1 MTNSTNSSFA
11 DTQTHWAKDS
21 IHQLLT
27 RKIISGYPDGSF
39 RPNNPVTRAE
49 FAAILTQAFPQAT
62 PVRDAINFRDV
73 PANHWAKSAIQT
85 VTRAGFFSGYPN
97 QTFRPNQPIPR
108 VQALVALVSGLQ
120 YDRDPNPNPILQK
133 YYDDAATIPNY
144 ARDAIA
150 TATRQFLVVNYP
162 DVRRLHPNRN
172 ATRGEVAALITQAL
186 KLPGV
191 SRQYIPGWD
200 IIAIEPLF
208 DEADSFVQG
217 RARVKLGDKWGYID
231 QTGQFIVDP
240 QLDEAE
246 PFSEGI
252 ALVRLQQNSVDLSEV
267 RSRHFSASS
276 AKVLTTNAQKAEGRG
291 QRAEGKEKGGKVE
304 GNDNDL
310 EGHDITQQQNRFSSP
325 EIRGVWLTT
334 TASQVFNSQET
345 IAEAMDFLANTGFN
359 VVFPVVW
366 NNGAT
371 LYPSRLMQDTV
382 GLEIDPRFKGR
393 DPLAELIQ
401 AAKNVGVAVIPW
413 FEYGFASSYNQ
424 KGGRLLAQNPDW
436 AARDREGN
444 LLTKNNF
451 EWLNAF
457 DPQVQDFIIGLI
469 LEVIRNYEIAGI
481 QGDDRLPAL
490 PSEGGYDS
498 QTVQRYVQQFN
509 QEPPNNHK
517 DAQWLQWRAD
527 LLTDFLTR
535 LYQQVVA
542 INPELVISM
551 APSPYPW
558 GLREYLQDN
567 QAWVDQ
573 GLVDM
578 MHPQF
583 YRRDFASYQQL
594 IDRLVND
601 QLNPVQLSTVIPG
614 ILIKSGS
621 YRISPEDL
629 IQAIEYNR
637 DRGLAGEVL
646 FFYEGLRQD
655 NHTLANALRSHVYAQ
670 SVPFNAAQVKAQGF
684 THRRVGAEYRY
695 IDRFGNLV
703 TQPEFDWLDSFQE
716 ERARV
721 RMGYKWGYIDKTG
734 NLITRLD
741 FDQADQFAEGL
752 ARVKIDRGYGYID
765 LSGQWVIPPQF
776 DQATGF
782 SQKLAAVKVEDQWG
796 YINQRGEWVIPTQ
809 FDQAESFSDGLA
821 AVQLAGKYGY
831 CDQTGQLV
839 IPANFDAVGSFAQEL
854 APVQLGDRWGY
865 INATGAIVIEPQ
877 FDAAHPFSQGLA
889 AVKLGSLWGY
899 INQKGD
905 RVISPEFDQVKP
917 FSDGLAA
924 VQIGKRWGY
933 IRNLLEKP

>member
-1 MTNSTNSSFA
+1 MTISTDSSFA

-21 IHQLLT
+21 IHQLFT
-27 RKIISGYPDGSF
+27 RQIISGYPDGSF
-39 RPNNPVTRAE
+39 RPNNSVTRAE
-49 FAAILTQAFPQAT
+49 FAAILNKAFPQAT
-62 PVRDAINFRDV
+62 PVRDPINFRDV
-73 PANHWAKSAIQT
+73 PANHWANSAIQT

-97 QTFRPNQPIPR
+97 GTFRPNQPIPL

-120 YDRDPNPNPILQK
+120 YDRDPNPNLILQK
-133 YYDDAATIPNY
+133 YYDDAAAIPNY

-150 TATRQFLVVNYP
+150 TATRKFLVVNYP

-172 ATRGEVAALITQAL
+172 ATRGEVAALISLAL

-191 SRQYIPGWD
+191 PRQYVPGWD

-208 DEADSFVQG
+208 DEADSFTQE

-231 QTGQFIVDP
+231 QAGTFVIDP

-252 ALVRLQQNSVDLSEV
+252 ALVRLQQNGVDLSWV
-267 RSRHFSASS
+267 RSRHFRRRS
-276 AKVLTTNAQKAEGRG
+276 AKALTTNARNQFSSPWVGSRHFRRRSAKALTTNARN
-291 QRAEGKEKGGKVE
+291 Q
-304 GNDNDL
+304 
-310 EGHDITQQQNRFSSP
+310 FSSP

-334 TASQVFNSQET
+334 TDSQVFNTSKN

-371 LYPSRLMQDTV
+371 LYPSRLMRDTV
-382 GLEIDPRFKGR
+382 GREIDPRFTGR

-401 AAKNVGVAVIPW
+401 AAKNVGLAVIPW
-413 FEYGFASSYNQ
+413 FEYGFACSYNQ
-424 KGGRLLAQNPDW
+424 KGGRILAQKPDW
-436 AARDREGN
+436 AARDSQGN

-469 LEVIRNYEIAGI
+469 LEVIRNYDIAGI

-490 PSEGGYDS
+490 PSEGGYDQ
-498 QTVQRYVQQFN
+498 QTVQRYIQQFN
-509 QEPPNNHK
+509 QEPPKNHK

-535 LYQQVVA
+535 LYRQVVT
-542 INPELVISM
+542 INPNLIISI

-558 GLREYLQDN
+558 GLQEYLQDN

-583 YRRDFASYQQL
+583 YRRDFASYKQL
-594 IDRLVND
+594 VDRLVND

-621 YRISPEDL
+621 YRISSQDL
-629 IQAIEYNR
+629 VQAIEYNR
-637 DRGLAGEVL
+637 DRGLVGEVL

-655 NHTLANALRSHVYAQ
+655 NHTLAKALRSHVYAQ
-670 SVPFNAAQVKAQGF
+670 SVPFNTVQVKAQGF

-734 NLITRLD
+734 QLITRLA

-752 ARVKIDRGYGYID
+752 ARVKVGSRYGYID
-765 LSGQWVIPPQF
+765 LSGQWVISPQF
-776 DQATGF
+776 DQATRF
-782 SQKLAAVKVEDQWG
+782 SQGLAAVKVGDQWG
-796 YINQRGEWVIPTQ
+796 YINTIGKWVIPTQ
-809 FDQAESFSDGLA
+809 FDQAELFSEGLA
-821 AVQLAGKYGY
+821 AVQLAFQYGY
-831 CDQTGQLV
+831 CDSTGQLV
-839 IPANFDAVGSFAQEL
+839 IPANFDAAGTFAQGL
-854 APVQLGDRWGY
+854 APVQLRDRWGY
-865 INATGAIVIEPQ
+865 INPTGELVIEPK
-877 FDAAHPFSQGLA
+877 FDAAQSFSQGLA
-889 AVKLGSLWGY
+889 AVKIESFWGY
-899 INQKGD
+899 INQKGEQ
-905 RVISPEFDQVKP
+905 VIAPEFDQVKP
-917 FSDGLAA
+917 FSNGLAPI
-924 VQIGKRWGY
+924 QMGKRWGY
-933 IRNLLEKP
+933 IRNLFEKS

>member
-1 MTNSTNSSFA
+1 MTISTDSSFA

-21 IHQLLT
+21 IHQLFT
-27 RKIISGYPDGSF
+27 RQIISGYPDGSF
-39 RPNNPVTRAE
+39 RPNNSVTRAE
-49 FAAILTQAFPQAT
+49 FAAILNKAFPQAT

-73 PANHWAKSAIQT
+73 PANHWANSAIQT

-97 QTFRPNQPIPR
+97 GTFRPNQPIPR

-120 YDRDPNPNPILQK
+120 YDRDPNPNPILQQ

-144 ARDAIA
+144 ARGAIA
-150 TATRQFLVVNYP
+150 TATDKFLVVNYP

-172 ATRGEVAALITQAL
+172 ATRGEVAALISRAL
-186 KLPGV
+186 NLPGV
-191 SRQYIPGWD
+191 PRQYVPGWD

-208 DEADSFVQG
+208 DAADSFVQG

-231 QTGQFIVDP
+231 KTGTFIVDP
-240 QLDEAE
+240 QLYEAE

-252 ALVRLQQNSVDLSEV
+252 ALVRLQQNGVDLSWV
-267 RSRHFSASS
+267 RSRHFSARS
-276 AKVLTTNAQKAEGRG
+276 AKALTTNARNQ
-291 QRAEGKEKGGKVE
+291 
-304 GNDNDL
+304 L
-310 EGHDITQQQNRFSSP
+310 SPP

-334 TASQVFNSQET
+334 TDSQVFNSQKN
-345 IAEAMDFLANTGFN
+345 IAEAMDFLAETGFN

-366 NNGAT
+366 KNGAT
-371 LYPSRLMQDTV
+371 LYPSRLMRDTV
-382 GLEIDPRFKGR
+382 GLEIDPRFTGR

-401 AAKNVGVAVIPW
+401 AAKNVGLAVIPW

-424 KGGRLLAQNPDW
+424 KGGRILAQKPDW
-436 AARDREGN
+436 AARDRQGN

-469 LEVIRNYEIAGI
+469 LEVIRNYDIAGI

-490 PSEGGYDS
+490 PSEGGYDQ

-509 QEPPNNHK
+509 QEPPKNPK

-535 LYQQVVA
+535 LYRQVVT
-542 INPELVISM
+542 INPNLIISI

-558 GLREYLQDN
+558 GFQEYLQDN
-567 QAWVDQ
+567 QAWADQ
-573 GLVDM
+573 GLIDM

-594 IDRLVND
+594 VDRLVND
-601 QLNPVQLSTVIPG
+601 QLSPVQLSTVIPG

-621 YRISPEDL
+621 YRISSQDL
-629 IQAIEYNR
+629 VQAIEYNR

-655 NHTLANALRSHVYAQ
+655 NDTLANALRSHVYAQ
-670 SVPFNAAQVKAQGF
+670 SVPFNIAQVKAQGF

-734 NLITRLD
+734 HLITRLD

-752 ARVKIDRGYGYID
+752 ARVKIGSRYGYID
-765 LSGQWVIPPQF
+765 LSGQSVISPQF
-776 DQATGF
+776 DQATRF
-782 SQKLAAVKVEDQWG
+782 SEGLAAVKVGDEWG
-796 YINQRGEWVIPTQ
+796 YIDKIGQWVIPTQ
-809 FDQAESFSDGLA
+809 FDQAELFSEGLA
-821 AVQLAGKYGY
+821 GVQLAGKYGY

-839 IPANFDAVGSFAQEL
+839 IPANFDAAGSFAQEL
-854 APVQLGDRWGY
+854 APVQLRDRWGY
-865 INATGAIVIEPQ
+865 INSTGELVIEPQ
-877 FDAAHPFSQGLA
+877 FDAAQPFSQELA
-889 AVKLGSLWGY
+889 AVKIGSFWGY
-899 INQKGD
+899 INKKGD
-905 RVISPEFDQVKP
+905 PVISPEFDQVRS
-917 FSDGLAA
+917 FSDGLAPI
-924 VQIGKRWGY
+924 QMGKRWGY
-933 IRNLLEKP
+933 IRNLFEKS

>member
-1 MTNSTNSSFA
+1 MTISTDSSFA
-11 DTQTHWAKDS
+11 DTQSHWAKDS
-21 IHQLLT
+21 IHQLFT
-27 RKIISGYPDGSF
+27 RQIISGYPDGSF
-39 RPNNPVTRAE
+39 RPNNSVTRAE
-49 FAAILTQAFPQAT
+49 FAAILNKAFPQVT

-73 PANHWAKSAIQT
+73 PANHWANSAIQT

-97 QTFRPNQPIPR
+97 GTFRPNQPIPR

-120 YDRDPNPNPILQK
+120 YDRDPNPNSILQQ
-133 YYDDAATIPNY
+133 YYDDAAAIPNY
-144 ARDAIA
+144 ARGAIA
-150 TATRQFLVVNYP
+150 TATSQFLVVNYP

-172 ATRGEVAALITQAL
+172 ATRGEVAALISRAL

-191 SRQYIPGWD
+191 PRQYIPGWD

-208 DEADSFVQG
+208 DDADSFSQE
-217 RARVKLGDKWGYID
+217 RARVKLGEKWGYID
-231 QTGQFIVDP
+231 KTGTFVVDP

-252 ALVRLQQNSVDLSEV
+252 ALVRIEQTVANLSGV
-267 RSRHFSASS
+267 RSRHFSARS
-276 AKVLTTNAQKAEGRG
+276 AKALTTNSQK
-291 QRAEGKEKGGKVE
+291 
-304 GNDNDL
+304 NDNDL
-310 EGHDITQQQNRFSSP
+310 EGHDITPQQNRFPSP

-334 TASQVFNSQET
+334 TDSQVFNSPKNM
-345 IAEAMDFLANTGFN
+345 AEAMDFLAETGFN

-371 LYPSRLMQDTV
+371 LYPSPLMRDTV
-382 GLEIDPRFKGR
+382 GWEIDPRFTGR

-401 AAKNVGVAVIPW
+401 AAKNVGLAVIPW

-436 AARDREGN
+436 AARDSQGN

-457 DPQVQDFIIGLI
+457 DPQVQDFVMGLI
-469 LEVIRNYEIAGI
+469 LEVIQNYDIAGI

-490 PSEGGYDS
+490 PSEGGYNS

-509 QEPPNNHK
+509 QEPPKNPK

-535 LYQQVVA
+535 LYRQVVT
-542 INPELVISM
+542 INPDLIISI

-558 GLREYLQDN
+558 GLQEYLQDN
-567 QAWVDQ
+567 QAWADQ

-578 MHPQF
+578 IHPQF
-583 YRRDFASYQQL
+583 YRRDFASYKQL
-594 IDRLVND
+594 VDRLVND

-621 YRISPEDL
+621 YRISSQDL
-629 IQAIEYNR
+629 VQAIEYNR

-655 NHTLANALRSHVYAQ
+655 NDTLAKALRSHVYAQ
-670 SVPFNAAQVKAQGF
+670 SVPFNTAQVKAQGF

-734 NLITRLD
+734 QRITRLD
-741 FDQADQFAEGL
+741 FDEANQFAEGL
-752 ARVKIDRGYGYID
+752 ARVKIGSRYGYID
-765 LSGQWVIPPQF
+765 LSGQWVISPQF
-776 DQATGF
+776 DQATRF
-782 SQKLAAVKVEDQWG
+782 SEGLAAVKVEDQWG
-796 YINQRGEWVIPTQ
+796 YINKIGQWVIPTQ
-809 FDQAESFSDGLA
+809 FDQAELFSEGLA
-821 AVQLAGKYGY
+821 AVQLAFQYGY
-831 CDQTGQLV
+831 CDSTGQLV
-839 IPANFDAVGSFAQEL
+839 IPANFDAAGSFAQGL
-854 APVQLGDRWGY
+854 APVQLRDRWGY
-865 INATGAIVIEPQ
+865 INHTGAVVIDPQ
-877 FDAAHPFSQGLA
+877 FDAAQPFSQELA
-889 AVKLGSLWGY
+889 AVKIGSFWGY
-899 INQKGD
+899 INKKGD

-917 FSDGLAA
+917 FSDGLAPF
-924 VQIGKRWGY
+924 QRGKRWGY
-933 IRNLLEKP
+933 IRNLYEKS

>member
-1 MTNSTNSSFA
+1 MQLSGSIASGMSTNSIFA

-21 IHQLLT
+21 IHQLFT
-27 RKIISGYPDGSF
+27 RQIISGYPDRSF

-49 FAAILTQAFPQAT
+49 FAAILNKAFPQAT
-62 PVRDAINFRDV
+62 PVRDTINFGDV
-73 PANHWAKSAIQT
+73 PANHWANPAIKA

-97 QTFRPNQPIPR
+97 GTFQPNQPIPR

-120 YDRDPNPNPILQK
+120 YARDPNPTPILQQ

-144 ARDAIA
+144 AQGAIA

-162 DVRRLHPNRN
+162 EVKRLHPNRN

-186 KLPGV
+186 RLPGV
-191 SRQYIPGWD
+191 PRQYVPGWD

-208 DEADSFVQG
+208 DEADSFTQG

-231 QTGQFIVDP
+231 KTGTFVINP

-246 PFSEGI
+246 PFSAGI
-252 ALVRLQQNSVDLSEV
+252 ALVRLKQNIADLSGV
-267 RSRHFSASS
+267 RSRHFSARS
-276 AKVLTTNAQKAEGRG
+276 ALALTNSQKAESN
-291 QRAEGKEKGGKVE
+291 KVE
-304 GNDNDL
+304 EYNNYLDEQDL
-310 EGHDITQQQNRFSSP
+310 TPNPNQLPST
-325 EIRGVWLTT
+325 EIRGVWLTNT
-334 TASQVFNSQET
+334 DSQVFNSPKN
-345 IAEAMDFLANTGFN
+345 IAEAIEFLAETGFN

-371 LYPSRLMQDTV
+371 LYPSRLMRDTV
-382 GLEIDPRFKGR
+382 GLEIDPRFTGR

-401 AAKNVGVAVIPW
+401 AAKKVGLAVIPW

-424 KGGRLLAQNPDW
+424 KGGRLLAQKPNW
-436 AARDREGN
+436 AARDIQGN

-457 DPQVQDFIIGLI
+457 DPQVQDFVLGLI
-469 LEVIRNYEIAGI
+469 LEVIRNYDIAGI

-490 PSEGGYDS
+490 PSEGGYDT
-498 QTVQRYVQQFN
+498 QTVQRYMQQFN
-509 QEPPNNHK
+509 REPPSNPK

-535 LYQQVVA
+535 LYRQVVA

-558 GLREYLQDN
+558 GLQEYLQDN
-567 QAWVDQ
+567 QAWRNQ
-573 GLVDM
+573 GLVDII
-578 MHPQF
+578 HPQL
-583 YRRDFASYQQL
+583 YRRDFTSYKQL
-594 IDRLVND
+594 VDRLVND
-601 QLNPVQLSTVIPG
+601 QVNPVQLSTVIPG

-621 YRISPEDL
+621 YRISSEDL

-637 DRGLAGEVL
+637 DRGLSGEVL

-655 NHTLANALRSHVYAQ
+655 NDTLAKALRSRVYAQ
-670 SVPFNAAQVKAQGF
+670 SVPFNATSLKAQGF

-695 IDRFGNLV
+695 IDRFGNLI
-703 TQPEFDWLDSFQE
+703 TQPQFDWVDSFQE

-721 RMGYKWGYIDKTG
+721 RMGYKWGYINQTG
-734 NLITRLD
+734 QLITRLA

-752 ARVKIDRGYGYID
+752 ARVKIGSLYGYID
-765 LSGQWVIPPQF
+765 LSGQSVISPQF
-776 DQATGF
+776 DQATRF
-782 SQKLAAVKVEDQWG
+782 SQGLAAVKVGNRWG
-796 YINQRGEWVIPTQ
+796 YINKIGQWVIPTQ
-809 FDQAESFSDGLA
+809 FDQAQFFSEGLA

-831 CDQTGQLV
+831 CDSMGQLV
-839 IPANFDAVGSFAQEL
+839 IPANFDTAGSFAQGL
-854 APVQLGDRWGY
+854 APVQLRDRWGY
-865 INATGAIVIEPQ
+865 INPTGNLVIEPQ
-877 FDAAHPFSQGLA
+877 FNAAQPFSQGLA
-889 AVKLGSLWGY
+889 AVKIESFWGY

-905 RVISPEFDQVKP
+905 QVISPEFDQVKS
-917 FSDGLAA
+917 FSDGLAP
-924 VQIGKRWGY
+924 IRMGKRWGY
-933 IRNLLEKP
+933 IRNLFEKSQ